1 MQKQRKHRVVFTVKK
16 DVRLLGSALGY
27 NPWQIGDDMWK
38 EVVSEMAHEYGE
50 EFTVRALKNRVDLL
64 IDKFKKKQ
72 LKYCSGTEEEATQRG
87 LLLESII
94 AIKEEESA
102 AINTELNCD
111 DDDIEIV
118 GDETDGGGAPENKQ
132 SKAKKRKLERL
143 EADKERELYI
153 DEAPGPSGSRS
164 SRQRL
169 SVEEEIMMEKHRHE
183 IQIEN
188 QKIEVE
194 KLRIGSEQRREEQRL
209 ILEQQREERLGDES
223 KRRDEIAKTQIEL
236 QRTMMEIMKKF
247 MDK

>member
-1 MQKQRKHRVVFTVKK
+1 MFTVKK
-16 DVRLLGSALGY
+16 DVRLLRHALGFY
-27 NPWQIGDDMWK
+27 PWQTGEDMWK
-38 EVVSEMAHEYGE
+38 EVVSELAEEYGE
-50 EFTVRALKNRVDLL
+50 TFTVRTLRKRVDLL

-72 LKYCSGTEEEATQRG
+72 LKYCSGTEEEATERG

-102 AINTELNCD
+102 AINTEHNCD
-111 DDDIEIV
+111 DEDIEIV
-118 GDETDGGGAPENKQ
+118 GDEADGAGAPESKETKQ
-132 SKAKKRKLERL
+132 SQVKKRKLERL
-143 EADKERELYI
+143 EADKERALYV

-169 SVEEEIMMEKHRHE
+169 SVEEEVMMEKHSHE
-183 IQIEN
+183 MEIE
-188 QKIEVE
+188 KEKVEVE

-209 ILEQQREERLGDES
+209 ILEQQREERLSDES

-236 QRTMMEIMKKF
+236 QRTMMEMMKKF